1 MSVKTLKTYQEQAVQ
16 ELLMK
21 SKLLL
26 TKNIDKKTII
36 FQSPTGSGKTFMMSN
51 YIRELIN
58 EMSDNDLCFLRIS
71 IGK

>member
-1 MSVKTLKTYQEQAVQ
+1 MSVKTLKTYQDQAVQ

-36 FQSPTGSGKTFMMSN
+36 FQSPTGS
-51 YIRELIN
+51 
-58 EMSDNDLCFLRIS
+58 
-71 IGK
+71 